1 MHYWIIVIGL
11 AALAVALA
19 MRDRPAAAP
28 APFARPSAPPKMAP
42 KLRQRAAAQRNSEGG
57 NLHTNAAPHPGEK
70 QED

>member
-19 MRDRPAAAP
+19 MRDRPAAP
-28 APFARPSAPPKMAP
+28 APFARPSLPPKTAP
-42 KLRQRAAAQRNSEGG
+42 KPRRCTTMQCNSEGG